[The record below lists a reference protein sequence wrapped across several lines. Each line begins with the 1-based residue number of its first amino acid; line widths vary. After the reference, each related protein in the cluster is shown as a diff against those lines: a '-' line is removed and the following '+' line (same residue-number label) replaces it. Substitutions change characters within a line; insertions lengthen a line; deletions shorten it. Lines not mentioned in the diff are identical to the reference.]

1 MLRKLCRAQKDS
13 LGEIACRMRG
23 GIMKEYLSVALMLGM
38 VVPLMLGGFT
48 QKGSSSQE
56 AVEKG
61 ATRMVSVGDIDMAYQ
76 IFGEGDPLI
85 LIMGYSGTMDLW
97 APEMLKE
104 LASQYKVI
112 IFDNRGMGKTTA
124 SDKEFTIELF
134 ADDTRGLLDALGI
147 ERAHVLGWSLGT
159 YIAQELTLRYP
170 DRVEK
175 LILYAGDSGGKEAIY
190 PGPEIMDALGDTS
203 ASPAE
208 RGERL
213 LATLFPQKWLKE
225 HPDPRTY
232 FPEVTETSPPE
243 NIERQYQAWQNWK
256 GTYSRLAKITQP
268 TLLITGADDVNT
280 PWQNSLMM
288 IDLIPGAWLVQL
300 EGGGHGVMYQ
310 YPKKFSRIVLTFLAN

>member
-1 MLRKLCRAQKDS
+1 VSSSKKENSIGGKSIKKSFSVTLILAMMVLLLLGPSAQN
-13 LGEIACRMRG
+13 
-23 GIMKEYLSVALMLGM
+23 V
-38 VVPLMLGGFT
+38 
-48 QKGSSSQE
+48 SSSQQT
-56 AVEKG
+56 VEKG
-61 ATRMVSVGDIDMAYQ
+61 AIRMVAVGDIEVAYQ
-76 IFGEGDPLI
+76 IFGEGDPLL

-97 APEMLKE
+97 APEVLKE
-104 LASQYKVI
+104 LASKYQVI

-175 LILYAGDSGGKEAIY
+175 LILYAGDCGGKEAIY

-203 ASPAE
+203 ASSRE
-208 RGERL
+208 RGEKL
-213 LATLFPQKWLKE
+213 LATLFPEKWLKE

-232 FPEVTETSPPE
+232 FPKLTETSSPE
-243 NIERQYQAWQNWK
+243 NIKHQYQSWQNWK
-256 GTYSRLAKITQP
+256 GSYSRLAKITQP
-268 TLLITGADDVNT
+268 TLLITGAEDVNT
-280 PWQNSLMM
+280 PWQNSLML

-310 YPKKFSRIVLTFLAN
+310 YPEKFSRIVLTFLAS

>member
-1 MLRKLCRAQKDS
+1 
-13 LGEIACRMRG
+13 
-23 GIMKEYLSVALMLGM
+23 MKQYLSIALMLSM
-38 VVPLMLGGFT
+38 VTSLMLGTFT
-48 QKGSSSQE
+48 QSVSSSQQTL
-56 AVEKG
+56 EKG
-61 ATRMVSVGDIDMAYQ
+61 VIRMVAVGDIEVAYQ
-76 IFGEGDPLI
+76 IFGEGDPLL
-85 LIMGYSGTMDLW
+85 LIVGYSGTMDLW
-97 APEMLKE
+97 APEVIKE
-104 LASQYKVI
+104 LASKYQVI

-124 SDKEFTIELF
+124 SGKEFTIELF

-175 LILYAGDSGGKEAIY
+175 LILYAGDCGGKEAIY

-203 ASPAE
+203 ASSRE
-208 RGERL
+208 RGEKL
-213 LATLFPQKWLKE
+213 LATLFPEKWLKE

-232 FPEVTETSPPE
+232 FPKVTETSSPD
-243 NIERQYQAWQNWK
+243 NIKCQYQAWQNWK
-256 GTYSRLAKITQP
+256 GSYSRLAKITQP
-268 TLLITGADDVNT
+268 TLLITGAEDVNT
-280 PWQNSLMM
+280 PWQNSLML

>member
-1 MLRKLCRAQKDS
+1 
-13 LGEIACRMRG
+13 
-23 GIMKEYLSVALMLGM
+23 MKEYLSVALMLSM
-38 VVPLMLGGFT
+38 VMSLMLGGFT
-48 QKGSSSQE
+48 QKVSSSQQTL
-56 AVEKG
+56 EKG
-61 ATRMVSVGDIDMAYQ
+61 GIRMVAVGDIEMAYQ
-76 IFGEGDPLI
+76 TFGEGDPLL

-97 APEMLKE
+97 APEVLKE
-104 LASQYKVI
+104 LASKYQVI

-175 LILYAGDSGGKEAIY
+175 LILYAGDCGGKEAIY
-190 PGPEIMDALGDTS
+190 PGPEIMDALADAS
-203 ASPAE
+203 ASSRE
-208 RGERL
+208 RGEKL
-213 LATLFPQKWLKE
+213 LATLFPEKWLKE

-232 FPEVTETSPPE
+232 FPKVTETSSPE
-243 NIERQYQAWQNWK
+243 NIKRQYQSWQNWK
-256 GTYSRLAKITQP
+256 GSYSRLSSITQP

-280 PWQNSLMM
+280 PWQNSLIM

-300 EGGGHGVMYQ
+300 EDGGHGVMYQ
-310 YPKKFSRIVLTFLAN
+310 YPEKLSRIVLTFLAN

>member
-1 MLRKLCRAQKDS
+1 VKKNLNLA
-13 LGEIACRMRG
+13 LGLGVLAW
-23 GIMKEYLSVALMLGM
+23 LMLGT
-38 VVPLMLGGFT
+38 FT
-48 QKGSSSQE
+48 QNVSSSQQTL
-56 AVEKG
+56 EKG
-61 ATRMVSVGDIDMAYQ
+61 ATRMVAVGDIEVAYQ
-76 IFGEGDPLI
+76 IFGEGEPLL

-97 APEMLKE
+97 APEVLKE
-104 LASQYKVI
+104 LASKYQLI

-175 LILYAGDSGGKEAIY
+175 LILYAGDPGGKEAIY
-190 PGPEIMDALGDTS
+190 PDPEIMDALGDTS
-203 ASPAE
+203 ASSRE

-213 LATLFPQKWLKE
+213 LATLFPEKWLKE

-232 FPEVTETSPPE
+232 FPELTETSSPE

-280 PWQNSLMM
+280 PWQNSPIMV
-288 IDLIPGAWLVQL
+288 DLIPGAWLVQL
-300 EGGGHGVMYQ
+300 KGGGHGVMYQ
-310 YPKKFSRIVLTFLAN
+310 YPKKFSRIVLTFLAS

>member
-1 MLRKLCRAQKDS
+1 VKKNLNLVLT
-13 LGEIACRMRG
+13 LGVLAWLI
-23 GIMKEYLSVALMLGM
+23 LGT
-38 VVPLMLGGFT
+38 FT
-48 QKGSSSQE
+48 QNVSSSQE
-56 AVEKG
+56 TLEKG
-61 ATRMVSVGDIDMAYQ
+61 ATRMVAVGDIEVAYQ
-76 IFGEGDPLI
+76 IFGEGEPLL

-97 APEMLKE
+97 APEVLKE
-104 LASQYKVI
+104 LASKYQLI

-134 ADDTRGLLDALGI
+134 ADDTRGLLDALSI

-175 LILYAGDSGGKEAIY
+175 LILYAGDPGGKEAIY
-190 PGPEIMDALGDTS
+190 PSPEIMDALGDTS
-203 ASPAE
+203 ASSRE

-213 LATLFPQKWLKE
+213 LATLFPEKWLKE

-232 FPEVTETSPPE
+232 FPKVTETSSPE

-280 PWQNSLMM
+280 PWQNSLIMV
-288 IDLIPGAWLVQL
+288 DLIPGVWLVQL
-300 EGGGHGVMYQ
+300 KGGGHGVMYQ
-310 YPKKFSRIVLTFLAN
+310 YPKKFSRIVLTFLAS

>member
-1 MLRKLCRAQKDS
+1 
-13 LGEIACRMRG
+13 
-23 GIMKEYLSVALMLGM
+23 MKKHLSVALGLG
-38 VVPLMLGGFT
+38 VVAWLILGILT
-48 QKGSSSQE
+48 QNVSSSQQTL
-56 AVEKG
+56 EKG
-61 ATRMVSVGDIDMAYQ
+61 ATRMVAVDDIEVAYK
-76 IFGEGDPLI
+76 IFGEGEPLL

-97 APEMLKE
+97 APEVLKE
-104 LASQYKVI
+104 LASKYQLI

-134 ADDTRGLLDALGI
+134 ADDTRGLLDALSI

-175 LILYAGDSGGKEAIY
+175 LILYAGDPGGKEAIY
-190 PGPEIMDALGDTS
+190 PSPEIMDALGDTS
-203 ASPAE
+203 ASSRE

-213 LATLFPQKWLKE
+213 LATLFPEKWLKE

-232 FPEVTETSPPE
+232 FPKVTETSSPE

-280 PWQNSLMM
+280 PWQNSPIMV
-288 IDLIPGAWLVQL
+288 DLIPGAWLVQL
-300 EGGGHGVMYQ
+300 KGGGHGVMYQ
-310 YPKKFSRIVLTFLAN
+310 YPKKFSRIVLTFLAS

>member
-1 MLRKLCRAQKDS
+1 VKRNLNLALT
-13 LGEIACRMRG
+13 LGV
-23 GIMKEYLSVALMLGM
+23 VAWLMLGA
-38 VVPLMLGGFT
+38 FT
-48 QKGSSSQE
+48 QNVSSSQQTL
-56 AVEKG
+56 EKG
-61 ATRMVSVGDIDMAYQ
+61 ATRMVAVGDIEVAYQ
-76 IFGEGDPLI
+76 IFGEGDPLL

-104 LASQYKVI
+104 LASKYQII

-159 YIAQELTLRYP
+159 YIAQELSLRYP

-175 LILYAGDSGGKEAIY
+175 LILYAGDCGGKEAIY

-203 ASPAE
+203 ASPRE

-213 LATLFPQKWLKE
+213 LATLFPEKWLKE

-232 FPEVTETSPPE
+232 FPELTETSSPG

-280 PWQNSLMM
+280 PWQNSLIMV
-288 IDLIPGAWLVQL
+288 DLIPGAWLVQL
-300 EGGGHGVMYQ
+300 KGGGHGVMYQ
-310 YPKKFSRIVLTFLAN
+310 YPKKFSRIVLAFLAS

>member
-1 MLRKLCRAQKDS
+1 MIQ
-13 LGEIACRMRG
+13 
-23 GIMKEYLSVALMLGM
+23 
-38 VVPLMLGGFT
+38 
-48 QKGSSSQE
+48 
-56 AVEKG
+56 
-61 ATRMVSVGDIDMAYQ
+61 VGDIDVAYQ
-76 IFGEGDPLI
+76 TLGKGEPLL

-97 APEMLKE
+97 APEVLKE
-104 LASQYKVI
+104 LASEYQLI

-175 LILYAGDSGGKEAIY
+175 LILYAGDCGGKEAIY
-190 PGPEIMDALGDTS
+190 PDPEIMDALGDTS
-203 ASPAE
+203 ASSRE

-213 LATLFPQKWLKE
+213 LTTLFPQKWLKE

-232 FPEVTETSPPE
+232 FPEVTETSSPE
-243 NIERQYQAWQNWK
+243 NIKRQYQAWQNWK
-256 GTYSRLAKITQP
+256 GSYSRLAKITQP
-268 TLLITGADDVNT
+268 TLLITGAEDVNT
-280 PWQNSLMM
+280 PWQNSLML

-310 YPKKFSRIVLTFLAN
+310 YPRKFSRIVLTFLAS